1 MRTILV
7 ADDESAILGLAA
19 LSLDALGHRSVTAS
33 DGQQALDR
41 FLEHNSEI
49 DAVMLDLTMPR
60 MNGEEAAR
68 HIRAICPGVPIVLVS
83 GYGREDVEAR
93 VDNSLFSGFLQKPFM
108 LDTLAAAIDRALA
121 SATPRG

>member
-19 LSLDALGHRSVTAS
+19 LSLDALGHRSFTAA
-33 DGQQALDR
+33 DGQQALDQ
-41 FLEHNSEI
+41 FLEHSTEI

-68 HIRAICPGVPIVLVS
+68 HIRAISPDIPIVLVS

-93 VDNSLFSGFLQKPFM
+93 VDNSLFSGFLQKPFV
-108 LDTLAAAIDRALA
+108 LDSLAAAIDQALA